1 MKLRGW
7 PVSRKGKTGF
17 DPSVTDE
24 RTHEAMV
31 PIKPEYK
38 GKNGILEDPETLI
51 WLESYGAI
59 NA

>member
-51 WLESYGAI
+51 
-59 NA
+59 